1 MLARVSGKL
10 ILCATPIGNLGDT
23 SARLQEALAAADLV
37 YAEDTRRAAKL
48 LRALDVRTP
57 VRSYFVGNEQD
68 RARELGGRLSEGQ
81 TVALVTDAGMP
92 SIADPGLSAV
102 RAAIG
107 AGAEVTVVPG
117 PSAVTA
123 ALAVSGLP
131 AERFVFEGF
140 LPRKGRERRNRLEA
154 IASEMRTTVLFGAK
168 SRLVRDLTDLRD
180 YLGPDRETVVTRELT
195 KAFEEVWRGSLGE
208 AVDAWSGEA
217 PRGEFTIVIAGATR
231 ETPDF
236 EHAVSEVGA
245 AISAGESMTD
255 AGRRVSAQLGLSRRE
270 LYEAVLRS
278 QK

>member
-245 AISAGESMTD
+245 AISAGDSMTD
-255 AGRRVSAQLGLSRRE
+255 AVRRVSAQLGLSRRE